1 VSDAAGDC
9 RCAENK
15 SRTKKLLFVTTLCA
29 LCLMV
34 RIMPILN
41 EAIIELITK
50 NFKIILNDENTW
62 K

>member
-1 VSDAAGDC
+1 
-9 RCAENK
+9 
-15 SRTKKLLFVTTLCA
+15 
-29 LCLMV
+29 MV